1 MKTRKTYI
9 AMFLG
14 LFIMCFSGIV
24 KSQNCGLYYPMV
36 NGAVIEMAS
45 YNANDQLT
53 GTTTS
58 TISNVVTTT
67 DGTSASIQST
77 AKDKKDAVTNTSS
90 CSVKCSG
97 GSIFVDMKSYVP
109 QQSQDQWKNMSVKTD
124 AGQLEIPQTLTV
136 GMTLKDASVTV
147 TVYNNGTLFSTMK
160 INITNRVVA
169 SQESVTTA
177 AGTFNCYKITQDFKM
192 ENIVMGMTIPI
203 TMKSIEYYAAG
214 TGMVKSQSFDKNGKL
229 AGYTLLTKITKP

>member
-1 MKTRKTYI
+1 
-9 AMFLG
+9 
-14 LFIMCFSGIV
+14 
-24 KSQNCGLYYPMV
+24 
-36 NGAVIEMAS
+36 
-45 YNANDQLT
+45 
-53 GTTTS
+53 
-58 TISNVVTTT
+58 
-67 DGTSASIQST
+67 
-77 AKDKKDAVTNTSS
+77 
-90 CSVKCSG
+90 
-97 GSIFVDMKSYVP
+97 
-109 QQSQDQWKNMSVKTD
+109 
-124 AGQLEIPQTLTV
+124 
-136 GMTLKDASVTV
+136 
-147 TVYNNGTLFSTMK
+147 MK